1 MKQTRICVLAVA
13 VLLVCAISP
22 AQAASP
28 SPLMTAYPVPGSPF
42 RVAVEQS
49 GRIWVTLPA
58 ENAISRLVVTAPGV
72 YDVKTYPLPTPAS
85 EPYDIAVA
93 AGAVWVTERSGNQI
107 ARFDLLT
114 ELWTEYLIPTD
125 ASQPTGLAVLPGDP
139 VQVWFCEQAGNK
151 LARLLIPAVG
161 PSAFEE
167 FPLPWTGAAMMESVA
182 AVSSEGVWF
191 TAPGRSILGRFQL
204 SKWRPP
210 VPTSPDP
217 GGAFYAAFAGIG
229 SKPYEVRL
237 GVNDMP
243 WLITGSDISCQAP

>member
-151 LARLLIPAVG
+151 LARLLVPAVG
-161 PSAFEE
+161 PSAFDE

-210 VPTSPDP
+210 DANDPDP
-217 GGAFYAAFAGIG
+217 EALFTPRSPA
-229 SKPYEVRL
+229 S
-237 GVNDMP
+237 GVSRMR
-243 WLITGSDISCQAP
+243 SDWE